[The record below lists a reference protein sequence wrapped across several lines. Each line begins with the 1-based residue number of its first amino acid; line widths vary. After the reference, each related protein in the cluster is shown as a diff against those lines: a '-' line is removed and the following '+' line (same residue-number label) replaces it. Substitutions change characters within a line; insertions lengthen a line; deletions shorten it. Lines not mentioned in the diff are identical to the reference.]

1 MSDREGSRSFL
12 DRWSTRKRQNEQA
25 DSAPASAADVHDSAS
40 AQPASD
46 NGLSVEQADPSN
58 TLHTVATEPQAP
70 NQQNPQALN
79 QEQADAPPLTDDDMP
94 PIESLSSD
102 SDLSGFFSKGVST
115 ALKRAAL
122 RHVFQQPQFN
132 VRDGLNDYDGDY
144 TVFEPLGDTITSDMK
159 WHVARKERERLE
171 AEARELELQERL
183 AMEQQEHD
191 DQDIEPEPATAEE
204 PGADDSDMSNSEAEQ
219 DEAAVANATDEVQ
232 VSIQSVES
240 EQGDDAWLD
249 VAESLQNAPENIPP
263 KSERV
268 AGKLRRLTDDGAHGN
283 NSTLQIADAR
293 EDNNDNVQDHE

>member
-12 DRWSTRKRQNEQA
+12 DRWSARKRQNEQA
-25 DSAPASAADVHDSAS
+25 DSELATAADVYDSAS

-58 TLHTVATEPQAP
+58 TLHPLATEPLDP

-79 QEQADAPPLTDDDMP
+79 QEQADAPLLTDDDMP

-144 TVFEPLGDTITSDMK
+144 TVFEPLGDTVTSDMK

-191 DQDIEPEPATAEE
+191 DQEIEPEPATAEE
-204 PGADDSDMSNSEAEQ
+204 PGAGDSDMSNSEAEQ
-219 DEAAVANATDEVQ
+219 DEAAVANATDEVR
-232 VSIQSVES
+232 VSSRRVES
-240 EQGDDAWLD
+240 EQGDDALLE
-249 VAESLQNAPENIPP
+249 VAESLQNAPESKPP
-263 KSERV
+263 KPERV
-268 AGKLRRLTDDGAHGN
+268 AGKLRRLSDDGAHGN
-283 NSTLQIADAR
+283 NSTLQIADAHQ
-293 EDNNDNVQDHE
+293 ENNDNEQDYE